1 MLSKVSIWQKLII
14 IGFFEPVVV
23 RNFFDPISKP
33 LFQPACLSDL
43 LFLKFLSYTTDFK
56 IHEFKIM
63 QSKVWWVPW
72 IYWTH
77 PYKGPDNLMDWVI
90 CINFFF
96 LTFCNFELFAWW
108 NFLRMRSLQIHLFAW
123 RSFLNLSFKYSN

>member
-1 MLSKVSIWQKLII
+1 MLNTTYICTYIQGVCKLSAQSKTVVSKVSIWQKFII
-14 IGFFEPVVV
+14 IGSFEPVVV

-63 QSKVWWVPW
+63 QSKV
-72 IYWTH
+72 
-77 PYKGPDNLMDWVI
+77 
-90 CINFFF
+90 
-96 LTFCNFELFAWW
+96 
-108 NFLRMRSLQIHLFAW
+108 
-123 RSFLNLSFKYSN
+123 